1 MLLLLTQSAAS
12 QRAAWPDVDM
22 TRDGTHQALLQRA
35 IFGKRWAAVLR
46 GLETFVAA
54 HH

>member
-22 TRDGTHQALLQRA
+22 TRDGTHQALLQRV
-35 IFGKRWAAVLR
+35 IFGKRWAAVCR
-46 GLETFVAA
+46 GLETFDAT